1 MGIEILQMPQV
12 WARWGLGDFMIVND
26 QVNGYFKTKKNAFT
40 NMGMPV
46 MITNIGTFI
55 TKVVL
60 I

>member
-1 MGIEILQMPQV
+1 MVI
-12 WARWGLGDFMIVND
+12 ND
-26 QVNGYFKTKKNAFT
+26 QVIGFFKNKKNAFT